1 MFLAGTMRILVP
13 GGRVRDLSQGSQ
25 IWTLECVTVAD
36 VGEIL
41 IGSSWKMIGIPLV
54 LDTPVLRRAGRVGL
68 SNGGH

>member
-36 VGEIL
+36 A
-41 IGSSWKMIGIPLV
+41 SWKMIGIPLV